1 MMPDSDL
8 VTPKRRKTFRRSED
22 LQLRKQ
28 IDRHIKLFHIGQ
40 IITSE
45 MNFDILFDLI
55 ADQTKRIMDSERC
68 SVFLEN
74 AKGAGLTAFVSTDL
88 KRNEINIPNNRGVA
102 GWVFKNKIP
111 LIISDAYNDE
121 RFYPDIDKLT
131 GFKTRNIICVPLVN
145 RKEET
150 IGTLQA
156 LNKNSGEFSD
166 DDREILTYLA
176 NYVTVA
182 IENARLY
189 EELKTANR
197 AKERVISHL
206 SHELKTPLS
215 LIASAFGI
223 IERRVREPD
232 GKAIGKAIRRG
243 RRSATRLM
251 ELQEKVDDI
260 IKLRQFEKKPRI
272 LSIIEDAV
280 GILEEL
286 EESCAGQYEKA
297 LSVIRNRIES
307 IFAFEDS
314 RVEKIRLKELIDE
327 IIGRKLPPGRRDYPE
342 INARVEN
349 DPFLAGDKKV
359 LRKVLAGL
367 VKNAVEN
374 TPDEG
379 LIEIRACACDAQITI
394 DVCDHGIGITGENQ
408 KNIFGGFFHTL
419 DTNYYTSKKPY
430 DFNAGGAGLDL
441 LRMKTFAERFGFS
454 IGVESTRCKFIPTDT
469 DICEGKISACPFVKE
484 KSECLSSGGST
495 FSIKF
500 ASALSQTVPG

>member
-1 MMPDSDL
+1 MPDSDCIP
-8 VTPKRRKTFRRSED
+8 PKRRKTIRRSED
-22 LQLRKQ
+22 WQLRKQ

-40 IITSE
+40 LITSE
-45 MNFDILFDLI
+45 MNFDVLFDLI

-68 SVFLEN
+68 SVFLEDG
-74 AKGAGLTAFVSTDL
+74 KGTGLTAFVSTDL
-88 KRNEINIPNNRGVA
+88 KRNEINIPNNQGVA

-111 LIISDAYNDE
+111 LIVSDAYHDE

-131 GFKTRNIICVPLVN
+131 GFKTRNIVCVPLVN
-145 RKEET
+145 REKET

-156 LNKNSGEFSD
+156 LNKTSGEFSD
-166 DDREILTYLA
+166 DDREVLTYLA

-189 EELKTANR
+189 EELKTADR

-215 LIASAFGI
+215 IIASAFGI
-223 IERRVREPD
+223 IERKVREPD
-232 GKAIGKAIRRG
+232 GQVIRKAVRRG
-243 RRSATRLM
+243 QRSATRLI
-251 ELQEKVDDI
+251 ELQQKVDDI
-260 IKLRQFEKKPRI
+260 IKLRQFEEKPRM
-272 LSIIEDAV
+272 LSVIEDAV
-280 GILEEL
+280 SVLKEL
-286 EESCAGQYEKA
+286 EESNAGQYEKA
-297 LSVIRNRIES
+297 LSIIRNRIES

-314 RVEKIRLKELIDE
+314 RVEKIRVIGLIDE
-327 IIGRKLPPGRRDYPE
+327 IIDRELPSGRRDYLE

-349 DPFLAGDKKV
+349 DPFLTADRKV
-359 LRKVLAGL
+359 LRTVIAGL

-379 LIEIRACACDAQITI
+379 LIEIKACSSDAQITI
-394 DVCDHGIGITGENQ
+394 DVCDHGIGITDDNQ

-419 DTNYYTSKKPY
+419 DTNFYTSKKPY

-441 LRMKTFAERFGFS
+441 LRMKIFAERFGFS
-454 IGVESTRCKFIPTDT
+454 ISVDSTRCKFIPMDT
-469 DICEGKISACPFVKE
+469 DICEGKISACPFVRE
-484 KSECLSSGGST
+484 RSECLSSGGST

-500 ASALSQTVPG
+500 ASA